1 MLNIANIV
9 TTNLS
14 QRTGISNLKNLKTYN
29 NIMLKHYCISCEGID
44 KSGKE
49 IIGKYINIL
58 GKYKYVLMDRG
69 LLSNITYARMNYRD
83 YEYNLDSYTNWIIVY
98 LIVDKEDWKVRC
110 KLANEPEIDY
120 DLHMKEFNRTA
131 FELDKAGIPIFV
143 YNTSVYTPYSIAK
156 DIIRCMED
164 KEKED
169 NEQSKSDQPSE
180 NAVSASVEDSRVRK
194 EG

>member
-1 MLNIANIV
+1 
-9 TTNLS
+9 
-14 QRTGISNLKNLKTYN
+14 
-29 NIMLKHYCISCEGID
+29 MLKHYCISFEGID

-49 IIGKYINIL
+49 LVGKYVNIL

-69 LLSNITYARMNYRD
+69 LLSNITYARMNNRN
-83 YEYNLDSYTNWIIVY
+83 YEYNLDAYTNWVIVY
-98 LIVDKEDWKVRC
+98 LTVDKEDWKVRC

-131 FELDKAGIPIFV
+131 IELDKAGIPIFV

-156 DIIRCMED
+156 DIIHCMED
-164 KEKED
+164 KEKKD

-180 NAVSASVEDSRVRK
+180 NAESTPSEDSGVRK
-194 EG
+194 ES